1 MSQRDYYEVLGV
13 SQTASGPELKKA
25 FKKLAMKYHP
35 DRNPD
40 DPQADKK
47 FKEAAEA
54 YEVLSDADKKASY
67 DQFGHAGVQG
77 MGGGSGAGFQD
88 FNVGDIFG
96 DIFGDVFGGR
106 GSSRRSA
113 RGQDLQYNLDLSL
126 KEAILG
132 IKKTIKIPVNKSCD
146 DCSGSGAKPGSSP
159 IPCGQC
165 NGVGQVRMQQGFFSV
180 QQPCNACRGEG
191 QIIKDHCGTCRGA
204 GVNEETKS
212 LSVSIPAGVD
222 NGDKV
227 RLSGE
232 GSAARGGPAGDLY
245 VAIQVIANDI
255 FERDGRDLYFEAPI
269 PFDIAILGGSINI
282 PGLESKI
289 SLKVPAYTQTG
300 KIFRIKGKGASSV
313 RDSRRG
319 DLMCR
324 VVVETPVNLSNAQ
337 LKTFK
342 EFAESIES
350 EKHHPIKESFNQS
363 AEQVSQRIKI
373 AYSLKWIQW
382 QYGPIY

>member
-13 SQTASGPELKKA
+13 SQNASNAELKKA

-40 DPQADKK
+40 DPAANEK

-54 YEVLSDADKKASY
+54 YEVLSDLEKKSAY

-77 MGGGSGAGFQD
+77 MGSGQGAGFQD
-88 FNVGDIFG
+88 FNFGDIFG

-106 GSSRRSA
+106 RSSGRAA
-113 RGQDLQYNLDLSL
+113 RGQDLQYTLELSL

-132 IKKTIKIPVNKSCD
+132 VKKTIKIPVDKSCT

-159 IPCGQC
+159 VTCSQC
-165 NGVGQVRMQQGFFSV
+165 NGAGQVRMQQGFFSV

-191 QIIKDHCGTCRGA
+191 RIIQNHCSSWRGA
-204 GVNEETKS
+204 GVKQETKS
-212 LSVSIPAGVD
+212 LSVSIPSGVD

-227 RLSGE
+227 RLTGE
-232 GSAARGGPAGDLY
+232 GSASRGGHAGDLY
-245 VAIQVIANDI
+245 VVIQVLHNEI

-269 PFDIAILGGSINI
+269 PFEI
-282 PGLESKI
+282 PS
-289 SLKVPAYTQTG
+289 YTQTG
-300 KIFRIKGKGASSV
+300 KIFRIKGKGAASV

-319 DLMCR
+319 DLLCR
-324 VVVETPVNLSNAQ
+324 VIVETPINLSKAQ
-337 LKTFK
+337 LKKFE
-342 EFAESIES
+342 EFTQLIAGEE
-350 EKHHPIKESFNQS
+350 HHPIQESFIKAANQFHN
-363 AEQVSQRIKI
+363 K
-373 AYSLKWIQW
+373 
-382 QYGPIY
+382 

>member
-13 SQTASGPELKKA
+13 SQSASGPELKKA

-40 DPQADKK
+40 DPEADKK

-54 YEVLSDADKKASY
+54 YEILSDPDKKASY

-77 MGGGSGAGFQD
+77 MGGGSGGGFQD

-113 RGQDLQYNLDLSL
+113 RGQDLQYNIDLSL

-132 IKKTIKIPVNKSCD
+132 IKKTIKIPVNKSCE

-159 IPCGQC
+159 IPCSQC

-191 QIIKDHCGTCRGA
+191 QIIKDHCGSCRGA

-245 VAIQVIANDI
+245 VAIQVIANNI

-282 PGLESKI
+282 PGIESKI
-289 SLKVPAYTQTG
+289 ALKIPAYTQTG

-319 DLMCR
+319 DILCR
-324 VVVETPVNLSNAQ
+324 VVVETPSNLDKNQ
-337 LKTFK
+337 IKLLN
-342 EFAESIES
+342 EFTSALNHQ
-350 EKHHPIKESFNQS
+350 KNYPGTESFLK
-363 AEQVSQRIKI
+363 ASQKIKD
-373 AYSLKWIQW
+373 
-382 QYGPIY
+382 